1 MFRRYCIEVLAVPQ
15 MRSVAFVRQSV
26 FTQPRPKADVGS

>member
-1 MFRRYCIEVLAVPQ
+1 MFRRYCIEILAVPQ

-26 FTQPRPKADVGS
+26 TQPRPKADVGS